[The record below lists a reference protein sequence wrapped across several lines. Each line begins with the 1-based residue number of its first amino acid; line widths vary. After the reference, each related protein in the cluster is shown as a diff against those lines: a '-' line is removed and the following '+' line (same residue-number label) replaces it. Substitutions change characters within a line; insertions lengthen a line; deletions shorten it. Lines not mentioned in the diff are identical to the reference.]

1 MYWNFYVYFG
11 LIVFKFYIIKCVMF
25 NCVGFLYIGVS
36 FMNIIIYIRMYVFEV
51 INVIKFLFWNLEI

>member
-1 MYWNFYVYFG
+1 
-11 LIVFKFYIIKCVMF
+11 MF

-36 FMNIIIYIRMYVFEV
+36 FMNIIIYIGMYVFEV